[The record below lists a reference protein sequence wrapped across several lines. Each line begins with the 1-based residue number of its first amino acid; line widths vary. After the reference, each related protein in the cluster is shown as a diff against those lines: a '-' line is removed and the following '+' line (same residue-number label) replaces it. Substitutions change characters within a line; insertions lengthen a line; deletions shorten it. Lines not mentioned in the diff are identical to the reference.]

1 MIEGVKIT
9 KLKQIF
15 DERGKVMHMM
25 RCDQKIFTK
34 FGEIYFSCTHPNVV
48 KAWHLHK
55 KMTLNYAVII
65 GEIKLV
71 LYDDRNNSKS
81 KGNLMEIYSSPENY
95 KLITVPPLVWNGFK
109 TVGSKSAIVAN
120 CSTLPHQSN
129 EILRKKPDD
138 DSIPYNWN
146 LKNR

>member
-1 MIEGVKIT
+1 MIEEIVIT
-9 KLKQIF
+9 NLKRISVS
-15 DERGKVMHMM
+15 DGDILHGMKKT
-25 RCDQKIFTK
+25 DDGYSD
-34 FGEIYFSCTHPNVV
+34 FGEIYFSYILKDKI
-48 KAWHLHK
+48 KAWKIHK

-71 LYDDRNNSKS
+71 LYDDRKNSSS

-109 TVGSKSAIVAN
+109 TVGSKPAIVAN